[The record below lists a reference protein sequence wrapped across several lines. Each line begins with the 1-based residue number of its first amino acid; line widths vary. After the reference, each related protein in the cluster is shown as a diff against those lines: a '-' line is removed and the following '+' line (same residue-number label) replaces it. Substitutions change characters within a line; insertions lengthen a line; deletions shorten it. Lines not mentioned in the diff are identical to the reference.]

1 MNNKDNNNN
10 VYYLNKSDIQE
21 NDSLELNIKEKNK
34 YNNTIKELLKT
45 IKALNQII
53 NIQKKIIEEYM
64 LKEKDL
70 KKEVEKKNIETKNYK
85 NICLK
90 LMFYLKEE
98 KEFNILNEKNKR
110 RNIIENQLIKE
121 NKILKEL
128 IIIPLIN
135 TKKNDNENDNIGKD
149 SDIKR
154 NSFYKINENGSTIN
168 FNKINHQSDEIEK
181 KEYENN
187 TLDPLY
193 NLEKIMNPY
202 FNKKREKSYENRKRK
217 ND

>member
-1 MNNKDNNNN
+1 MK
-10 VYYLNKSDIQE
+10 
-21 NDSLELNIKEKNK
+21 
-34 YNNTIKELLKT
+34 
-45 IKALNQII
+45 
-53 NIQKKIIEEYM
+53 
-64 LKEKDL
+64 
-70 KKEVEKKNIETKNYK
+70 
-85 NICLK
+85 
-90 LMFYLKEE
+90 
-98 KEFNILNEKNKR
+98 KNKR

-128 IIIPLIN
+128 IIIPMIN
-135 TKKNDNENDNIGKD
+135 TKKNDNQNENIGKD

-168 FNKINHQSDEIEK
+168 FNKINHESDGIEK
-181 KEYENN
+181 KEKENN

-217 ND
+217 SD

>member
-10 VYYLNKSDIQE
+10 VYYLNKSDIQD
-21 NDSLELNIKEKNK
+21 NDSLELNTKEKNK
-34 YNNTIKELLKT
+34 YNNIIKELLKT

-70 KKEVEKKNIETKNYK
+70 KKEMEKKNIETKNYK

-128 IIIPLIN
+128 IIIPMIN
-135 TKKNDNENDNIGKD
+135 TKKNDNQNENIGKD

-181 KEYENN
+181 KEKENN

-217 ND
+217 SD

>member
-1 MNNKDNNNN
+1 M
-10 VYYLNKSDIQE
+10 
-21 NDSLELNIKEKNK
+21 
-34 YNNTIKELLKT
+34 
-45 IKALNQII
+45 
-53 NIQKKIIEEYM
+53 
-64 LKEKDL
+64 DL
-70 KKEVEKKNIETKNYK
+70 KKEMEKKNIETKNYK

-128 IIIPLIN
+128 IIIPMIN

-154 NSFYKINENGSTIN
+154 NSFYKINGNGSTIN
-168 FNKINHQSDEIEK
+168 FNKINHQNDEIEK

-217 ND
+217 SD